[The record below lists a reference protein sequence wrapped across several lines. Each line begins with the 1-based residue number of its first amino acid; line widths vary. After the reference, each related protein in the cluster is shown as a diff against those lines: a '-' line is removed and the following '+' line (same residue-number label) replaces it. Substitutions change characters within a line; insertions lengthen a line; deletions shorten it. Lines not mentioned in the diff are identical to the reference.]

1 MGTQKNSKAETAINT
16 LEPGVAQQAE
26 YNIGDIIFHRV
37 HDFRGVIVDVD
48 PQFEGSEEWYDMY
61 TSNQPPKNSP
71 WYHILVDEESS
82 MAYVSEQNICTDSDQ
97 GEIENPMIDD
107 LFSKYDSGHYL
118 PIQTLN

>member
-1 MGTQKNSKAETAINT
+1 MGTQKNIKTEAALNASEQK
-16 LEPGVAQQAE
+16 LAQQAE
-26 YNIGDIIFHRV
+26 YNIGDIIFHRE

-61 TSNQPPKNSP
+61 TSNQPPKNGP

>member
-1 MGTQKNSKAETAINT
+1 MGTQKNIKTKTAVNAPE
-16 LEPGVAQQAE
+16 LRVAQQAA
-26 YNIGDIIFHRV
+26 YNIGDIIFHRE

-82 MAYVSEQNICTDSDQ
+82 MAYVSEQNICSDSDQ